1 VAGIGLYQKLVL
13 MNTASVITVLVV
25 LVLEVEVVA
34 YDAEPEVVPLLVEV
48 LGLELLDVEV
58 VGELLLVDVLLELVE
73 LVVVD
78 EVVCLVPEGHGVPL

>member
-1 VAGIGLYQKLVL
+1 